1 MPAMDLPNLDK
12 ACDLLGSQDRLAAA
26 LGIKSPSISEW
37 RTRGRVP
44 AERCLAIE
52 QLTMGE
58 VTCHDLRPDVF
69 PAARAVAD
77 LQLTG

>member
-1 MPAMDLPNLDK
+1 MFPTMDIPNLDK

-37 RTRGRVP
+37 RTRGRIP
-44 AERCLAIE
+44 AKRCLAIE
-52 QLTMGE
+52 QLTLGK

-69 PAARAVAD
+69 PEVTVAS
-77 LQLTG
+77 LQMAG

>member
-1 MPAMDLPNLDK
+1 MNLPHLDK
-12 ACDLLGSQDRLAAA
+12 ACEMLGSQDRLAAA
-26 LGIKSPSISEW
+26 LGIKSPSISDW

-52 QLTMGE
+52 LLTVGE

-69 PAARAVAD
+69 PARATAS
-77 LQLTG
+77 LQMTG